1 MAYNN
6 GIDGK
11 ALLDEISKVI
21 DAAAN
26 QYHEAGEDAG
36 EEYVKGVVD
45 GIKKHSKDAKSEIA
59 KLYEDFNKTTNNFK
73 SRKSVTQ
80 AEWTRVLGLSKEL
93 MKSEHYADS
102 VREKLSDIS
111 VTLKNGTKVS
121 GLEKVLEEWSK
132 VGGLVESVSWAD
144 AGKNYRKKPSTK
156 KPKVID
162 TTETKVD
169 PAPVVKAE
177 EKKQDAIKDT
187 TAALRKQ
194 EKANVDINKTYDAVK
209 YRANYEDEYKDI
221 LKNGKEIS
229 AVLTEQRKSLMQQ
242 LQPVRETA
250 TRISEAASIKNIP
263 FDSLYQEAANV
274 GQQLSTMYDEGIT
287 DTEEYVSLQYKLINI
302 LDSVADSA
310 GGVKG
315 SGAKSMAQLRNW
327 IFNSIAQDTG
337 VDIGTSDVVDAI
349 WGQGKFSI
357 YGSDGK
363 KRNIREIAAELVG
376 YKGTSFTGGFG
387 AEEDYNQLTKI
398 NSILKF
404 IKENAQSSG
413 EQFEAQQDNIRQEID
428 LIDKKT
434 DVQKEFNKSKQEE
447 NILYHAGDLSNPSK
461 TQKTYP
467 LGHVRPSRSGGIF
480 NGFTGLYTTEDI
492 DGFWGNEWSGAP
504 ISTIDASQYKLFD
517 ARTDE
522 LATKAKEFFNSLNG
536 TIYGYIEDFSTGE
549 IKKITD
555 VKSIDELWVN
565 FKEVFKNT
573 NMTFEK
579 FSDFV
584 KKAQSLVS
592 GKNFDFVDGLPD
604 LDEGIVKAGEK
615 SALQGVSKEVF
626 NSDSFQTQLLKMLGF
641 EGIDLRGTKH
651 NGTYTGGTVI
661 FDVKPESIKTTNEK
675 WSDVMASHGY
685 EIDEADL
692 VREEKRRQLAFDTA
706 KAYSQQADVAQKINV
721 NTGESK
727 PEEQAYEQLVIEQ
740 QITAEKQKQNELV
753 AIHGTSTENL
763 IHALKEGA
771 FPSPSIALTKPD
783 VYSGGYGD
791 STVVFK
797 KSAIDPKNN
806 PDNKIYGV
814 DAYTPTYPSFGYEL
828 NEQALVKASE
838 QTGIAID
845 SLRYACDGAYETI
858 ESAVKTLGVSAGIG
872 DELKEAFIKERGFTI
887 KASEIDEPTQE
898 RFHAYDEEIHNGVR
912 DIIAQ
917 DGITFDSIIND
928 DEIQRVYFEAVDQY
942 VNSYN
947 SQFENFPQAKIKE
960 AAVEAFK
967 ERVKEAR
974 TNEAIYNEDKAIFEH
989 DQAVIRGQ
997 LKTVDRSARFN
1008 ELQRIIS
1015 ENIADYN
1022 EYVAQVLKSFMV
1034 KPNVRGANGQRFDRT
1049 PDGIAAA
1056 MATFGGKNA
1065 LYNEDPFMRR
1075 SMDDQLFI
1083 IGAAK
1088 NYKSIE
1094 EAEADVSRLQKDAA
1108 GTHTKLDNGYIQGIV
1123 RAIAKANNIEDQAA
1137 FDKIAQAVDGN
1148 TTAEAIG
1155 KALKNSGLI
1164 VDDAMINKLAVAAQE
1179 AANVNTRYFEAKPQ
1193 RALGLED
1200 IAFVSLPQDSANS
1213 SSIKEMLKASGIPF
1227 VDHKSDDSSREKAL
1241 LEGMRKFDIAG
1252 SNLVKQKYEENT
1264 DDFEETFDVIQKGE
1278 QVTAKFVTTANTV
1291 HEALRKMRD
1300 ALPEDKQEWGEY
1312 IDNILAQDDDKM
1324 IGAFKSISG
1333 SMGDH
1338 SELYKMEN
1346 LGDGRIAVT
1355 FAGIREEIE
1364 ATTDTA
1370 EQSKKSLQDVLE
1382 LIDKMSS
1389 ESGDSDAFNK
1399 RHKVLIDKANNLT
1412 SGVDYDQLYSQLIEN
1427 ENKYQQEL
1435 EEANRINKE
1444 REGQLDAY
1452 AQAAGAFLGDSKYD
1466 GVSFDDKNKLF
1477 ENFGNKIMQDG
1488 LSASD
1493 AMDQL
1498 YLSMEK
1504 LIQQSK
1510 EMPDDVIESFGAEN
1524 EHVAETVSQLQKLS
1538 SIDLTRIFDS
1548 IDLKSFLQAFNIDQS
1563 NFAAFRKL
1571 FEELM
1576 QITNAMANGVD
1587 VGNAFNSKMDEITN
1601 TIMRLGGNMVD
1612 LDDAGY
1618 ATMMQDFYKHMSN
1631 TKVQFNDTIKADYT
1645 KDQWKSLYGT
1655 YKNRLT
1661 ADLTKGIGSDSLYH
1675 ELSGLFPSLFPEGVL
1690 SQQDQFKLIF
1700 DKLDEAR
1707 QLQANNWKTLQGFV
1721 SSDRDDI
1728 QIGVDNMFNQMSEA
1742 LYADSSA
1749 SELNKEANAFK
1760 EVEQS
1765 ATKAANAKGKFSK
1778 KNKEL
1783 GDGAAESSDD
1793 LDDEAESLENVNRA
1807 AANMPDVSA
1816 YDSTTVR
1823 YDTNGNPYSVSGT
1836 SRQEMIDGTHV
1847 RSTDNYQFDAENNRW
1862 DYMGT
1867 VQSSERTREMVQ
1879 ALEEYYRILNQIQKL
1894 RLDPSNAIH
1903 TEEINKLET
1912 DDLARA
1918 YQRVCDLGIQ
1928 VNDIEGQINLSVN
1941 QRRALL
1947 DVELRARQE
1956 MYDVIAKMEDKQ
1968 ATAATKPFQKTVAD
1982 EIKKAANIDTNVR
1995 LLGDDGVSDRLQS
2008 QIADYRRLVD
2018 ELVEMRLQLARNSD
2032 LTNDVDFSNRFADTA
2047 KRAQNARVAI
2057 EGVFKESQKLQKLGT
2072 LIATDSNDVSRL
2084 ENLKTAMIEFAN
2096 SALDGE
2102 VKINGFNKE
2111 GTEMYV
2117 TLNQGADAVQN
2128 ITVALDRATGHL
2140 QAFSTGTSKATNE
2153 WEDFKAKAVDGA
2165 KNIIGMY
2172 VGFQEGVQAIRTGA
2186 NYVKEID
2193 LAMTEL
2199 KKVTDETDA
2208 SYKQFLED
2216 AGSTSAIIGST
2227 IRDFTEASATFA
2239 RLGYSLE
2246 ESSSMAET
2254 AIIYKNVADGL
2265 DTVEESSESIISTMM
2280 AFGIE
2285 ANDTMSIIDRFNAV
2299 GKLYAD
2305 YKVA

>member
-93 MKSEHYADS
+93 MKSERYANS
-102 VREKLSDIS
+102 VKEKLSDIS
-111 VTLKNGTKVS
+111 VTFKNGVNVS

-132 VGGLVESVSWAD
+132 VGGLVESVSWSETS
-144 AGKNYRKKPSTK
+144 KNYKKRTGARKTK
-156 KPKVID
+156 A
-162 TTETKVD
+162 ETPDVNVD
-169 PAPVVKAE
+169 PVPVVKAE
-177 EKKQDAIKDT
+177 VKKQEAIVDT
-187 TAALRKQ
+187 TKKINEQTDALRKQ
-194 EKANVDINKTYDAVK
+194 EAAVNDVASAQEKYNQRMSEIKDKYSGDINKQKQLISNQEAWIK
-209 YRANYEDEYKDI
+209 YLNGSLDESKFKTTGKKAATDQLRSLTHYMTNSRLNNY
-221 LKNGKEIS
+221 KNDPGQYPKEM
-229 AVLTEQRKSLMQQ
+229 AEVAWMRG
-242 LQPVRETA
+242 
-250 TRISEAASIKNIP
+250 
-263 FDSLYQEAANV
+263 YQEAERQ
-274 GQQLSTMYDEGIT
+274 G
-287 DTEEYVSLQYKLINI
+287 
-302 LDSVADSA
+302 VADSVLKRFDTDARYNFDKNLKTLQDEYDYRKKAMDDAYAKLQRLYLERDKEGFAAFADHLMPDGPQSDEESRILSEITEQVANKTLDYGDAKANLEKSIMTLRNMASSEAKVNLQNLVNDLKKTYDTETFDKVFGADFNMFA
-310 GGVKG
+310 GFDKIDDA
-315 SGAKSMAQLRNW
+315 GAKELYDMLIESNKEYQASLVK
-327 IFNSIAQDTG
+327 T
-337 VDIGTSDVVDAI
+337 TDA
-349 WGQGKFSI
+349 
-357 YGSDGK
+357 
-363 KRNIREIAAELVG
+363 
-376 YKGTSFTGGFG
+376 
-387 AEEDYNQLTKI
+387 
-398 NSILKF
+398 
-404 IKENAQSSG
+404 
-413 EQFEAQQDNIRQEID
+413 
-428 LIDKKT
+428 
-434 DVQKEFNKSKQEE
+434 QKEFSKQVKD
-447 NILYHAGDLSNPSK
+447 NNLLYHAGDLSNPSK

-467 LGHVRPSRSGGIF
+467 LGHVRPSKSGGIF
-480 NGFTGLYTTEDI
+480 NGFTGLYTTEDV

-504 ISTIDASQYKLFD
+504 ISTIDASQYKLFN

-573 NMTFEK
+573 DMTFEK

-604 LDEGIVKAGEK
+604 LDEGIVKTGEK

-692 VREEKRRQLAFDTA
+692 AREEKRRQLAFDTA
-706 KAYSQQADVAQKINV
+706 KAYSQQADAIQEFTAQDRLVKVESELEAKKSRNKDLAAETEQVEKEFDNILTQHGVKTRFLGQGRFIDPDHLHEAYKGQSLAFADRKGVGDSDIAQALYQIARFPEKYGGTRISEEEGRQYYGDKRVNADAIIPFGDGRRVLFGTGVQYIGGPYKRNDQAIPKTINDNNDVIASSNGGYVSYEAMAKNPKLYLGMSEDELKQLPIIKRAYNDYQTQLDEDNVIRTLLHNLGNSAPEHIDILRPLFDKLSGLRQEQLQNQESIARLTEERQTIEQEISLESQPNHDKTEEILAQVEAQK
-721 NTGESK
+721 
-727 PEEQAYEQLVIEQ
+727 QLNQVQQEQ
-740 QITAEKQKQNELV
+740 QNIQSKNVADQTKEENHDTKLFEDENGQVALFDGISSSVQQATEDTKELKNELKSIEILEGQIGIDDYK
-753 AIHGTSTENL
+753 ATAAQD
-763 IHALKEGA
+763 ALET
-771 FPSPSIALTKPD
+771 PS
-783 VYSGGYGD
+783 
-791 STVVFK
+791 
-797 KSAIDPKNN
+797 
-806 PDNKIYGV
+806 
-814 DAYTPTYPSFGYEL
+814 
-828 NEQALVKASE
+828 
-838 QTGIAID
+838 
-845 SLRYACDGAYETI
+845 
-858 ESAVKTLGVSAGIG
+858 
-872 DELKEAFIKERGFTI
+872 DELKETF
-887 KASEIDEPTQE
+887 
-898 RFHAYDEEIHNGVR
+898 
-912 DIIAQ
+912 DIIQ
-917 DGITFDSIIND
+917 
-928 DEIQRVYFEAVDQY
+928 
-942 VNSYN
+942 
-947 SQFENFPQAKIKE
+947 
-960 AAVEAFK
+960 
-967 ERVKEAR
+967 
-974 TNEAIYNEDKAIFEH
+974 
-989 DQAVIRGQ
+989 
-997 LKTVDRSARFN
+997 
-1008 ELQRIIS
+1008 
-1015 ENIADYN
+1015 
-1022 EYVAQVLKSFMV
+1022 
-1034 KPNVRGANGQRFDRT
+1034 
-1049 PDGIAAA
+1049 
-1056 MATFGGKNA
+1056 
-1065 LYNEDPFMRR
+1065 
-1075 SMDDQLFI
+1075 
-1083 IGAAK
+1083 
-1088 NYKSIE
+1088 
-1094 EAEADVSRLQKDAA
+1094 
-1108 GTHTKLDNGYIQGIV
+1108 QG
-1123 RAIAKANNIEDQAA
+1123 E
-1137 FDKIAQAVDGN
+1137 
-1148 TTAEAIG
+1148 
-1155 KALKNSGLI
+1155 S
-1164 VDDAMINKLAVAAQE
+1164 
-1179 AANVNTRYFEAKPQ
+1179 
-1193 RALGLED
+1193 
-1200 IAFVSLPQDSANS
+1200 
-1213 SSIKEMLKASGIPF
+1213 
-1227 VDHKSDDSSREKAL
+1227 
-1241 LEGMRKFDIAG
+1241 
-1252 SNLVKQKYEENT
+1252 
-1264 DDFEETFDVIQKGE
+1264 
-1278 QVTAKFVTTANTV
+1278 VTGKFVTTANTV
-1291 HEALRKMRD
+1291 HEALRKMKD
-1300 ALPEDKQEWGEY
+1300 ALPEDKQAWGEY
-1312 IDNILAQDDDKM
+1312 IDNMLSIDDDLLVDT
-1324 IGAFKSISG
+1324 FKSIGG
-1333 SMGDH
+1333 SMGGH
-1338 SELYKMEN
+1338 SERYDIEN
-1346 LGDGRIAVT
+1346 LGDGRVAVT

-1364 ATTDTA
+1364 ATTDA
-1370 EQSKKSLQDVLE
+1370 VEQSEKSLQDVLE

-1399 RHKVLIDKANNLT
+1399 RHKALIDKANNLT

-1427 ENKYQQEL
+1427 ENKYQQEI
-1435 EEANRINKE
+1435 EETNRINKE
-1444 REGQLDAY
+1444 REGQLEAY
-1452 AQAAGAFLGDSKYD
+1452 AQAAGSFLGDSKYD

-1498 YLSMEK
+1498 YLSIEK

-1548 IDLKSFLQAFNIDQS
+1548 VDLKSFLQAFNIDQS
-1563 NFAAFRKL
+1563 NFATFRKL

-1601 TIMRLGGNMVD
+1601 TIMHLGGHMVD

-1618 ATMMQDFYKHMSN
+1618 SSMMQEFYKHMSN

-1661 ADLTKGIGSDSLYH
+1661 ADLTKGISADSLYH

-1707 QLQANNWKTLQGFV
+1707 KLQANNWKTLQGFA

-1728 QIGVDNMFNQMSEA
+1728 QIGVDNMFNQMSDA

-1749 SELNKEANAFK
+1749 GELSKEADAFK

-1816 YDSTTVR
+1816 YDSTSVR
-1823 YDTNGNPYSVSGT
+1823 IGADGRPYSISGT
-1836 SRQEMIDGTHV
+1836 ATMEAVDGSHV
-1847 RSTDNYQFDAENNRW
+1847 RTTDTYSFNEDSNRW
-1862 DYMGT
+1862 DYDGS
-1867 VQSSERTREMVQ
+1867 VQSTERTREMVQ
-1879 ALEEYYRILNQIQKL
+1879 ALEEYYQILNRIQKL
-1894 RLDPSNAIH
+1894 RLNTSDAIH

-1912 DDLARA
+1912 DDLVRA
-1918 YQRVCDLGIQ
+1918 YQRVLDLGIQ

-1941 QRRALL
+1941 QRQALL

-1968 ATAATKPFQKTVAD
+1968 ATTAAKPYQKTVRDELKKSAD
-1982 EIKKAANIDTNVR
+1982 IDTNVR
-1995 LLGDDGVSDRLQS
+1995 LLGDDGVSDRLQA
-2008 QIADYRRLVD
+2008 QITDYRRLVD

-2032 LTNDVDFSNRFADTA
+2032 LANDVDFSNRFADTA

-2057 EGVFKESQKLQKLGT
+2057 EGVFKESQKLSKLGT

-2084 ENLKTAMIEFAN
+2084 ENLKTAMIEFAS

-2102 VKINGFNKE
+2102 AKINGFNKE

-2128 ITVALDRATGHL
+2128 ITVALDKATGHL
-2140 QAFSTGTSKATNE
+2140 KAFSTGTDKATNE
-2153 WEDFKAKAVDGA
+2153 WEEFKTQAVQGA
-2165 KNIIGMY
+2165 KNLVGMY
-2172 VGFQEGVQAIRTGA
+2172 VGFQEGVQALRTGV

-2199 KKVTDETDA
+2199 KKVTDETDE

-2227 IRDFTEASATFA
+2227 VRDFTEATSTFA
-2239 RLGYSLE
+2239 RLGYSME
-2246 ESSSMAET
+2246 EASSMAET